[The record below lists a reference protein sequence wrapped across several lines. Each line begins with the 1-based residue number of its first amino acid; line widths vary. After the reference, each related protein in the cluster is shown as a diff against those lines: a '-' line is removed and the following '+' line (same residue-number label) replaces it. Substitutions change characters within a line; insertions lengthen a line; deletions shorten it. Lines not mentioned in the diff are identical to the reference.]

1 MSSESSENQPTETL
15 TADERARRAAL
26 DQLSDAQ
33 LAELYHAMP
42 GRARNNSALAFNLFP
57 IIIALV
63 GFLLDQYI
71 KFLAVVTFTQTG
83 QVNHPPIP
91 IIGDVFTFTYSQNTG
106 GAFSLF
112 TGIPW
117 LFAAFRTVII
127 LGLLFIIFRRPQWIA
142 ASFWIGLGIGMVL
155 GGATGNLIDLLRQ
168 GYVVD
173 MLRFWV
179 GDFHWPTFNIAD
191 SLVVVGFII
200 LGIYGVFSDWFV
212 SQPQPA
218 TSSETQEE
226 AKLCKFP
233 ATITPRSA
241 ECETP
246 LSG

>member
-1 MSSESSENQPTETL
+1 MSSEPSENQPTETL
-15 TADERARRAAL
+15 TDEERARRAEL
-26 DQLSDAQ
+26 EKLSDAQ

-42 GRARNNSALAFNLFP
+42 GRERNNSALAFNLFP

-91 IIGDVFTFTYSQNTG
+91 IIGDVFTFTYSQNNG
-106 GAFSLF
+106 GAFSMF
-112 TGIPW
+112 TGVPW

-127 LGLLFIIFRRPQWIA
+127 LGLLFVIFRRPQWVA
-142 ASFWIGLGIGMVL
+142 SSFWVGLSIGMVL
-155 GGATGNLIDLLRQ
+155 GGALGNLIDLLRQ

-200 LGIYGVFSDWFV
+200 LGIYGLFSDWFV
-212 SQPQPA
+212 TKKPTTVPA
-218 TSSETQEE
+218 ETQEE
-226 AKLCKFP
+226 AKLCRFP
-233 ATITPRSA
+233 ATTTPRLVG
-241 ECETP
+241 CVTP
-246 LSG
+246 SSG